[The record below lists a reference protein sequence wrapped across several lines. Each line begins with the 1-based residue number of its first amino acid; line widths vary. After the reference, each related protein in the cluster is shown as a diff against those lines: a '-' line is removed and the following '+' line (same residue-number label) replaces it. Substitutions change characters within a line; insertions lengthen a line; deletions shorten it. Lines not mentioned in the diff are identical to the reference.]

1 MPEKKVQ
8 EEPTAK
14 PEAEAKKGGMTEI
27 VRRVLLA
34 GVGGVVL
41 AQEEIEEFVDRLV
54 DKGEIAEQDGKKLIK
69 EMMQRRRKETPKVE
83 KDMDKRVDSIA
94 ERVLGQMNIPT
105 KSEIDALGQ
114 KISELSRKVEELK
127 QTSA

>member
-83 KDMDKRVDSIA
+83 KDMDKRIDSIV
-94 ERVLGQMNIPT
+94 ERVLSRMNVPT
-105 KSEIDALGQ
+105 KSDIDALGQ
-114 KISELSRKVEELK
+114 KISELSHKVEELK
-127 QTSA
+127 QPSA